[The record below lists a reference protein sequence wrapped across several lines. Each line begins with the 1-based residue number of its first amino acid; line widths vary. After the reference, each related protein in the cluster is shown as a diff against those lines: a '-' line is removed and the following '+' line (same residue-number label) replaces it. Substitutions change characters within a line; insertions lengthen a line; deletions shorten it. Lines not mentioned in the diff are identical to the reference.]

1 MSANPELALK
11 PAAGLDAAALIA
23 ALQALRGE
31 PRSELWWA
39 RYCAA
44 LAQLTRARAA
54 LIATLGEDG
63 WKLEALHES
72 AHASLRANW
81 QTALSELAPR
91 ATEQGVAY
99 MPQAGVLLA
108 AVSLAG
114 AGQGMALLEIPER
127 ERPQINELLLRARL
141 VSDVPLTPAANDA
154 GDFMPLLDLAA
165 RVMQEKRFG
174 AALYTLVG
182 GIAAQLRCDQVVI
195 GWQHNGY
202 VRALAI
208 SHLDRF
214 ERKTDNLRL
223 IESALE
229 EAFDQGEDIVFDRN
243 EPPVDG
249 RLITLA
255 HQRLTKGLGFD
266 HLATLVLATDEGTPQ
281 AVLLLAN
288 EAKAV
293 CPTRLQALSTAT
305 HYLLPW
311 LIAKHS
317 EEASLTLQA
326 WQRLKRRS
334 AQYLGPEHIGA
345 KLTALTV
352 ALLVF
357 YSLIGTMTH
366 HVEANGELV
375 TDSTLLISAPFDGF
389 VKDAS
394 ATLGDQV
401 KQGTVLGALDAREMM
416 VQESEIRADL
426 RRAEVEADRARA
438 QGQTSE
444 AEIAMARQAQA
455 QARLARVQF
464 YLQQANFIAPF
475 DGVIVDG
482 ERKDLTG
489 LPVRQ
494 GEKLFKIARIE
505 GLYAMLHVPER
516 DVAFVSTGATGEL
529 RLLGQPETPIPFK
542 VETLIPVAQTQGQQ
556 GNQFLI
562 KARLEQA
569 PATTWRPGMSG
580 MAKIDGGERNIAWI
594 LTHRV
599 IDALRLKLWW

>member
-11 PAAGLDAAALIA
+11 PAAGMDAATLIA
-23 ALQALRGE
+23 ALHALRFE
-31 PRSELWWA
+31 PRNREWWS

-54 LIATLGEDG
+54 LIATRADEG
-63 WKLEALHES
+63 WQLEALHES

-81 QTALSELAPR
+81 QAALADLAPR
-91 ATEQGVAY
+91 AVEQGVAW

-108 AVSLAG
+108 AVPLG
-114 AGQGMALLEIPER
+114 GQGIALLEIPER
-127 ERPQINELLLRARL
+127 ERTQINELLLRARL
-141 VSDVPLTPAANDA
+141 VADAPLTPAANDA

-165 RVMQEKRFG
+165 RVMQEQRFG
-174 AALYTLVG
+174 AALYTLVN
-182 GIAAQLRCDQVVI
+182 GIAAQLTCDQVVI
-195 GWQHNGY
+195 GWRHNGY

-229 EAFDQGEDIVFDRN
+229 EAFDQGEDIVFARN
-243 EPPVDG
+243 APAQDG
-249 RLITLA
+249 RLVTLA
-255 HQRLTKGLGFD
+255 HQRLAKGLGFD
-266 HLATLVLATDEGTPQ
+266 HLSTLVQSTDEGTPH

-288 EAKAV
+288 ETEPV
-293 CPTRLQALSTAT
+293 DPTRLQALSAAT

-311 LIAKHS
+311 LIIKHS
-317 EEASLTLQA
+317 EEASLILQA
-326 WQRLKRRS
+326 WQRIKRRG

-345 KLTALTV
+345 KITALTV

-366 HVEANGELV
+366 HVEANAELV

-389 VKDAS
+389 IKEAR

-401 KQGTVLGALDAREMM
+401 KQGALLGALDAREMM

-438 QGQTSE
+438 QGQTSD

-464 YLQQANFIAPF
+464 YLQQASFIAPF

-494 GEKLFKIARIE
+494 GEKLYKIARIE

-516 DVAFVSTGATGEL
+516 DVAFVSTGARGEL
-529 RLLGQPETPIPFK
+529 RLLGQPDNPIPFK

-569 PATTWRPGMSG
+569 PAGTWRPGMSG

-594 LTHRV
+594 LTHRLV
-599 IDALRLKLWW
+599 DALRLKLWW